1 MMLALVPYSYNLYMS
16 QMVQAPS
23 KKRNFLKNRV
33 ILVTMVTLAT
43 QKIQVIRESPRIL
56 VKVKK

>member
-1 MMLALVPYSYNLYMS
+1 MMLALVPHSYNLYIS

-43 QKIQVIRESPRIL
+43 QKIQVIPESPRIL

>member
-1 MMLALVPYSYNLYMS
+1 MMLALVPYSYNLYIS

-23 KKRNFLKNRV
+23 KNRNFLKNRV

-43 QKIQVIRESPRIL
+43 QKIQVIPESPRIL